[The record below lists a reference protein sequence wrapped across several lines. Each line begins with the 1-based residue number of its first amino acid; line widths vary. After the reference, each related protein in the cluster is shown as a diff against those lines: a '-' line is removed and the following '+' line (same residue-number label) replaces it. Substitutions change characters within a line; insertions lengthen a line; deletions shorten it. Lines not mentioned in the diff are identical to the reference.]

1 MHKPSA
7 VPLPLPVKERMTG
20 DMNSNA
26 SHSPVTLPELLRP
39 LFWDAEWN
47 NVDSERNLD
56 FIIERVLSL
65 GNDEQLSWL
74 RKNIP
79 CEAIRRVV
87 MKSRRLSR
95 KTARCW
101 QNYFGL
107 REEEMQCFG
116 MFSTNPDNLF

>member
-1 MHKPSA
+1 M
-7 VPLPLPVKERMTG
+7 KERTTG
-20 DMNSNA
+20 EMNRSISDSPA
-26 SHSPVTLPELLRP
+26 SLPELLRP
-39 LFWDAEWN
+39 LFWDAEWKK
-47 NVDSERNLD
+47 VDFERNID

-65 GNDEQLSWL
+65 GNEEQLSWL
-74 RKNIP
+74 RKNTS
-79 CEAIRRVV
+79 CESIRRVV
-87 MKSRRLSR
+87 MKSRRISR